1 MVCLGFQHCIFKRC
15 CAGLIHSREPDAEV
29 CRGDK
34 LDGHPGKDGA
44 HIPQLA
50 LVPSPVEQFHGLS
63 PYKKGRDPRS
73 LCLQRLHAGL
83 FIGYTPNFSSR

>member
-1 MVCLGFQHCIFKRC
+1 MVCGGFQRC
-15 CAGLIHSREPDAEV
+15 VFQRRCAGLIHSRESDAKV
-29 CRGDK
+29 CRGNK

-50 LVPSPVEQFHGLS
+50 LVSGSVEQFHGFS

-73 LCLQRLHAGL
+73 LCLQGLHAGL